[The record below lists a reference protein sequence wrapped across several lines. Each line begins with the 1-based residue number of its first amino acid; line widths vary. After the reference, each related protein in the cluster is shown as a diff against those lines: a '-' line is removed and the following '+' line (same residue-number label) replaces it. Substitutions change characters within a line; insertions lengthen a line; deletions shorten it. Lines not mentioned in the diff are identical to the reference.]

1 LHSTKKQPLA
11 SLLVARGLAADLPSA
26 RSLIMSGRV
35 VVDEHRIDKPG
46 TPVAL
51 RADIRIKDPA
61 SPYVGRGG
69 EKLAAPLATFNI
81 TVTDKSI
88 IDVGASTGGFTDC
101 LLQQGAARVI
111 AVDVGY
117 GQLAWKLQ
125 QDPRVT
131 VLDRTNIRD
140 LTPADVQPPPDMAV
154 IDASFIS
161 LAAILPHVV
170 GLLKPEG
177 EILCLAKPQF
187 EAPPDAV
194 GAGGIVSSEKQY
206 QEVIRAVVQSA
217 HSLSLRVMGIM
228 ESPIRGRKGNREF
241 FIYLRKVPQ
250 A

>member
-1 LHSTKKQPLA
+1 LNSTKKQPLA
-11 SLLVARGLAADLPSA
+11 RLLVARGLAADLPAA

-35 VVDEHRIDKPG
+35 VVDDHRIDKPG
-46 TPVAL
+46 TLVAPC
-51 RADIRIKDPA
+51 AGIRLKGLGSA
-61 SPYVGRGG
+61 YVGRGG
-69 EKLAAPLATFNI
+69 EKLAQPLATFSI
-81 TVTDKSI
+81 TVDGKRV

-101 LLQQGAARVI
+101 LLQHGAARVF

-131 VLDRTNIRD
+131 VLDRTNIRN
-140 LTPADVQPPPDMAV
+140 LTPADVQPSPDMAV

-161 LAAILPHVV
+161 LAAILPHVA
-170 GLLKPEG
+170 GLLTPEG
-177 EILCLAKPQF
+177 EIICLVKPQF
-187 EAPPDAV
+187 EAPPAAV
-194 GAGGIVSSEKQY
+194 GEGGIVSSEKQY

-217 HSLSLRVMGIM
+217 HNLSLRVLGIM

-241 FIYLRKVPQ
+241 FIYLRNVRQ